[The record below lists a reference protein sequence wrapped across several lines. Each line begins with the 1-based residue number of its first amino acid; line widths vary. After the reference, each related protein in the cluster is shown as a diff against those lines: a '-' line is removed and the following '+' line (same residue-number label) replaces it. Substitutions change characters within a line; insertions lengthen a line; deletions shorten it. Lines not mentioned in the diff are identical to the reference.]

1 VSALGVVVLTIALLA
16 QWGRKDGNEQ
26 LEVLFSVW
34 NLISIFKFVFVQRQV
49 CKSGNNP
56 KVLA

>member
-1 VSALGVVVLTIALLA
+1 VSALGVVVLPIALLA

-34 NLISIFKFVFVQRQV
+34 NLISILFLSNDKYASQGTIQ
-49 CKSGNNP
+49 KY
-56 KVLA
+56 